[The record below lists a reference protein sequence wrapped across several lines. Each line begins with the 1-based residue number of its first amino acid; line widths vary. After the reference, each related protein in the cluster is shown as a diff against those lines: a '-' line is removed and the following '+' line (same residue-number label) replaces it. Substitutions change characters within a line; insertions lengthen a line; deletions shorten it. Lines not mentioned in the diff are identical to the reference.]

1 MVGSHAVLHHQVK
14 KLVRVFVEHR
24 TLLLVPIPKGTTP
37 SFMLRWLC
45 ETARLEASAFGRFV
59 FSPGQ
64 VAVQVAADISAKVSE
79 RVSGALLAGVRIA
92 CRAMAEGD
100 QPDAARFTMLKEC
113 LDWEGEE
120 EARRGSMGA
129 SREGDALNRLRIVDE
144 TPGLWGRTLLTL
156 GTERGADL
164 PWSRLDPGLPVL
176 VATIVQGDGE
186 TPARGVVVSRSASR
200 LVVALDDDPP
210 DDGSLVRV
218 SKAPDEVSRKR
229 QQGALERV
237 ASAFDDRLACLRDIA
252 AGLMEAE
259 SAEWLPSEWVNSGL
273 NDSQKEAI
281 VMAMSARDI
290 ALIHGPPGTGKTT
303 TLLEVVLQAVRRG
316 QHVLVTAPSNL
327 AVDHL
332 LEGLVRHG
340 LRAVRLGH
348 PARIHED
355 LRSVSLDALVDKH
368 PDTRESRRITKQARA
383 LFRKAGKWTRGKP
396 EPGERQADRVAAKQ
410 LFADARALD
419 DQVVAAILRD
429 AQVVAATAT
438 GLDAGVLMGRR
449 FDLVVLD
456 EAGQATEPVAWS
468 ALLHADRAILA
479 GDPCQLPP
487 TVVSDRARKAGFE
500 VSLLERLLAM
510 PESVPSVLLNTQYR
524 MSEAL
529 ALFPSVE
536 SYGGRLLSHVD
547 NADIRLSGSEWSEPP
562 FLFIDTAGAGWEERQ
577 EEGNGVSRWNPAE
590 ADYLVRLTHRLV
602 EEGILEA
609 DIGLI
614 TPYAAQAR
622 LLRERLGRAGVE
634 IDSVDGFQGREKDV
648 ILVSLVRSNDA
659 AEIGFLAET
668 RRTHV
673 AITRARKL
681 LVLVGDSVTLGSH
694 PWYQRLIDRA
704 AEMVG
709 HRSVYEDPIG
719 IDLV

>member
-1 MVGSHAVLHHQVK
+1 M
-14 KLVRVFVEHR
+14 EHR
-24 TLLLVPIPKGTTP
+24 TLLLTPIPKGTTP
-37 SFMLRWLC
+37 AFMLRWLC
-45 ETARLEASAFGRFV
+45 ETARLEAPAFGRFL

-64 VAVQVAADISAKVSE
+64 VAVQVAADISAKVTE
-79 RVSGALLAGVRIA
+79 RVSGALLAGVRVV
-92 CRAMAEGD
+92 CRTMAEGD
-100 QPDAARFTMLKEC
+100 QPDAERFAVLKEC
-113 LDWEGEE
+113 LAWESEE
-120 EARRGSMGA
+120 EARRGASGI
-129 SREGDALNRLRIVDE
+129 SREGDALSRLRIVDE
-144 TPGLWGRTLLTL
+144 TPGLWGRTLVTL
-156 GTERGADL
+156 GTERGTDL

-176 VATIVQGDGE
+176 VAAIVLGDGE
-186 TPARGVVVSRSASR
+186 SPTRGVVVSRSANR

-210 DDGSLVRV
+210 DAGSLVRV
-218 SKAPDEVSRKR
+218 SKAPDEVSRQR

-237 ASAFDDRLACLRDIA
+237 ASASGDRLAHLRDIA
-252 AGLMEAE
+252 AGMMGAE
-259 SAEWLPSEWVNSGL
+259 KGDCTLHEWANYGL
-273 NDSQKEAI
+273 NESQKEA
-281 VMAMSARDI
+281 VRMALAARDI

-303 TLLEVVLQAVRRG
+303 TLLEVVLQAVKRG
-316 QHVLVTAPSNL
+316 QHVLVAAPSNL

-340 LRAVRLGH
+340 LRTVRLGH

-355 LRSVSLDALVDKH
+355 LRAVSLDALVDKH

-396 EPGERQADRVAAKQ
+396 EPGERQADRSAARQ
-410 LFADARALD
+410 LLADARALD
-419 DQVVAAILRD
+419 DQVVAAIIRD

-438 GLDAGVLMGRR
+438 GLDAGILMGRR

-456 EAGQATEPVAWS
+456 EAGQATEPAAWS
-468 ALLHADRAILA
+468 ALLHGDRAILA

-500 VSLLERLLAM
+500 VSLLERLMAM
-510 PESVPSVLLNTQYR
+510 PDAVPSTLLDTQYR

-529 ALFPSVE
+529 ALFPSCE
-536 SYGGRLLSHVD
+536 SYGGRLLSHTQ
-547 NADIRLSGSEWSEPP
+547 NAEIRLTGSEWADPP

-577 EEGNGVSRWNPAE
+577 EEGNGVSRWNPGE
-590 ADYLVRLTHRLV
+590 ADYLVRLTHRLL
-602 EEGILEA
+602 EEGVAEG

-634 IDSVDGFQGREKDV
+634 VDSVDGFQGREKEV

-673 AITRARKL
+673 AITRARRL
-681 LVLVGDSVTLGSH
+681 LVLVGDSVTLGTH

-704 AEMVG
+704 AELGG